1 MIVMRDKIKKALQ
14 SKYEGEIAEAQVNV
28 EVFLENPVGVGEH
41 PDIIEAMDTQMH
53 RIAEAEDK
61 LLVLEK
67 YF

>member
-1 MIVMRDKIKKALQ
+1 MRDKIKNALQ
-14 SKYEGEIAEAQVNV
+14 LKYEGEIAEAQANV
-28 EVFLENPVGVGEH
+28 EVFLTNPVGIGEH
-41 PDIIEAMDTQMH
+41 PDLIGAIDTQMH

>member
-1 MIVMRDKIKKALQ
+1 MRDKIKKALQ

-28 EVFLENPVGVGEH
+28 EVFLEHPVGVGEH

>member
-1 MIVMRDKIKKALQ
+1 MREKIKKALQ

-28 EVFLENPVGVGEH
+28 EVFLEHPVGVGEH

-61 LLVLEK
+61 LLVLDK

>member
-1 MIVMRDKIKKALQ
+1 MRDKIKKALQ

>member
-1 MIVMRDKIKKALQ
+1 MREKIKKALQ

-28 EVFLENPVGVGEH
+28 EVFLEHPVGVGEH

>member
-1 MIVMRDKIKKALQ
+1 MMVMRDKIKKALQ

>member
-14 SKYEGEIAEAQVNV
+14 SKYEGEIAEAQVIV
-28 EVFLENPVGVGEH
+28 EVFLENPVGGGVH

-53 RIAEAEDK
+53 RFAEAEDK

>member
-1 MIVMRDKIKKALQ
+1 MREKIKQALQ
-14 SKYEGEIAEAQVNV
+14 TKYEGEIAEAQVNV

>member
-28 EVFLENPVGVGEH
+28 DVFLDHPVGVGEH
-41 PDIIEAMDTQMH
+41 PDIIESIDSQMH

-61 LLVLEK
+61 LLVLDK

>member
-1 MIVMRDKIKKALQ
+1 MVMRDKIKKALQ

>member
-1 MIVMRDKIKKALQ
+1 MKMMRDKIKKALQ

>member
-1 MIVMRDKIKKALQ
+1 M
-14 SKYEGEIAEAQVNV
+14 N

>member
-1 MIVMRDKIKKALQ
+1 MEMRNKIKKALET
-14 SKYEGEIAEAQVNV
+14 KYQGEIAEAQVNV
-28 EVFLENPVGVGEH
+28 EVFLDHPVGVGEH
-41 PDIIEAMDTQMH
+41 PDIIESIDSQMH